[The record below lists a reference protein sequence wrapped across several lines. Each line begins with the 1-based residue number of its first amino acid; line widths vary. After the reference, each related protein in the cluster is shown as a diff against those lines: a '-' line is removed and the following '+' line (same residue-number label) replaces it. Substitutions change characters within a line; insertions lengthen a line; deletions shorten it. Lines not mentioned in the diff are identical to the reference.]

1 MAQLQSRV
9 AYNYYLVER
18 VIRYLQTKDTDIF
31 PFTAAMTP
39 EQRRAFQR
47 DLRDGLAELQDSGSA
62 RKTSAVGYIMSDDH
76 LRDVIEAWERG
87 QPASQT
93 R

>member
-1 MAQLQSRV
+1 
-9 AYNYYLVER
+9 
-18 VIRYLQTKDTDIF
+18 
-31 PFTAAMTP
+31 MTP

-76 LRDVIEAWERG
+76 LRDVIDAWERG

>member
-18 VIRYLQTKDTDIF
+18 VIRYLQTKDAALF
-31 PFTAAMTP
+31 PFTEAMTP

-76 LRDVIEAWERG
+76 LRDVIDAWERG

>member
-1 MAQLQSRV
+1 VAQLDSRV

-18 VIRYLQTKDTDIF
+18 VIRYLQTKDATIF
-31 PFTAAMTP
+31 PFTEAITP

-87 QPASQT
+87 QPASMT

>member
-1 MAQLQSRV
+1 VAQLQSRV

-18 VIRYLQTKDTDIF
+18 VIRYLQTKDAALF
-31 PFTAAMTP
+31 PFTESMTP

-76 LRDVIEAWERG
+76 LRDVIDAWERG

>member
-1 MAQLQSRV
+1 MAQMESRV
-9 AYNYYLVER
+9 AFNYYLVER
-18 VIRYLQTKDTDIF
+18 VIRYLQTKDVAIF
-31 PFTAAMTP
+31 PFTANLTP

-76 LRDVIEAWERG
+76 LRDVIDAWERG

>member
-1 MAQLQSRV
+1 VAQLESRV
-9 AYNYYLVER
+9 AFNYYLVER
-18 VIRYLQTKDTDIF
+18 VIRYLQTKDVAIF
-31 PFTAAMTP
+31 PFTATLSP

-47 DLRDGLAELQDSGSA
+47 DLRDGLADMQDSGSA
-62 RKTSAVGYIMSDDH
+62 RKTSAVGYIMSDDR
-76 LRDVIEAWERG
+76 LRDVIDAWERG

>member
-1 MAQLQSRV
+1 MAQLQSKV

-18 VIRYLQTKDTDIF
+18 VIRYLQTKETAIF

-62 RKTSAVGYIMSDDH
+62 RKTSAVGNIMSDSH
-76 LRDVIEAWERG
+76 LREVIEKWERG
-87 QPASQT
+87 QPSTQT